1 MEGVSLYAVCD
12 ADAGKAAEAARAA
25 GCRAE
30 TVFTKILSGVDAVC
44 VVTPTASHRD
54 IALTCLEAGKHVFVE
69 KPIAS
74 DVGQADEMVE
84 AARAGGLVLQA
95 GHVER
100 YNAGFRKLLSLVD
113 GPVHIDAHRAS
124 PVIERALNVDVTI
137 DLMIHDLD
145 AVNAI
150 ARSPVKTVSASGVS
164 AVSGKIDAAAAWLE
178 FESGVTAHL
187 FAGRLSEEKRRV
199 MKVSQR
205 GCMLML
211 DFQSGLLEKYIPDGM
226 GAVSEKI
233 PVESCDPLTEEL
245 RDFISCV
252 KNGSRPAVTG
262 EDGRQALWLA
272 NEISERIRLLK
283 DFKGV
288 ML

>member
-1 MEGVSLYAVCD
+1 MEGASLYAVCD
-12 ADAGKAAEAARAA
+12 SDPGKAAEAAQAA

-30 TVFTKILSGVDAVC
+30 TDFLKILAEVDAVC

-54 IALTCLEAGKHVFVE
+54 IALACIKAGKHVFVE

-74 DVGQADEMVE
+74 DVAQADEMVE
-84 AARAGGLVLQA
+84 AARLRGLVLQI

-100 YNAGFRKLLSLVD
+100 YNAGFGKLISLVD
-113 GPVHIDAHRAS
+113 GPMHIDTHRVS
-124 PVIERALNVDVTI
+124 PVIQRALNVDVII

-145 AVNAI
+145 AVNALV
-150 ARSPVKTVSASGVS
+150 RRPVKFIGASGVS

-178 FESGVTAHL
+178 FEGGVTAHL

-199 MKVSQR
+199 IKVSQK

-211 DFQSGLLEKYIPDGM
+211 DYQSGMLEKYIPGGM
-226 GAVSEKI
+226 GTVCEKI
-233 PVESCDPLTEEL
+233 PVETCDPLTEEL
-245 RDFISCV
+245 KDFTGCV
-252 KNGSRPAVTG
+252 KNGGKPAVTG

-272 NEISERIRLLK
+272 NEITQRIQHLK
-283 DFKGV
+283 EFKGV
-288 ML
+288 MI